1 MSHLSR
7 SNGRPEP
14 EVIVNVRGQF
24 CAQRFLPYFSVSQ
37 FADGMAYSKGKME
50 EAFRQGGLLD
60 KPYKSTKET
69 LHVKRDDVD
78 LIVRVC
84 DVARCRALTRVQ
96 GT

>member
-1 MSHLSR
+1 
-7 SNGRPEP
+7 
-14 EVIVNVRGQF
+14 
-24 CAQRFLPYFSVSQ
+24 
-37 FADGMAYSKGKME
+37 MAYSKGKME

-84 DVARCRALTRVQ
+84 DVARCRALTCVQ